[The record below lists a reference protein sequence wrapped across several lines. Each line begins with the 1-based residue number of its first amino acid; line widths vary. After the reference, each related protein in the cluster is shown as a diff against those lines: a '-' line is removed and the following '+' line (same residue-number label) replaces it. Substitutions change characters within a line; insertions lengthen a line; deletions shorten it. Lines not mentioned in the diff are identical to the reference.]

1 VPDSERERDMQD
13 LADRVAVI
21 TGAASG
27 IGQGLA
33 RRFAREGMKLVL
45 ADIEEAALL
54 EVEKE
59 LRLGGTSVLAVKTD
73 VSRKASVFAL
83 ADRAFDAFGRVHIV
97 CNNAGVSGGLGHIW
111 DIPDQDWEW
120 IMAVNVYGVL
130 HGIQAFVPRMI
141 EHGEEGLILN
151 TSSVVG
157 LTTGTSSVYGVTKHA
172 VSRMTEGLHY
182 DLRAAG
188 SKLRAAL
195 LVPGATATNILY
207 ADRNRPQDLL
217 VSRSEEAQT
226 ALIQRR
232 QTRHEHL
239 QEIGMTPEQLADIT
253 LEGIRQERLYIIAD
267 PERTTREVRLRL
279 EGILGTES

>member
-1 VPDSERERDMQD
+1 MQD

-27 IGQGLA
+27 IGQSLA

-59 LRLGGTSVLAVKTD
+59 LRLGGTPVLAVKTD

-157 LTTGTSSVYGVTKHA
+157 LTTGTSSAYGVTKHA

-207 ADRNRPQDLL
+207 ADRNRPQTLL
-217 VSRSEEAQT
+217 VPRDEEAQA

-232 QTRHEHL
+232 QTRHEQL

-253 LEGIRQERLYIIAD
+253 LEGIRQDRLYIIAD
-267 PERTTREVRLRL
+267 PERTTREVRLRM
-279 EGILGTES
+279 EGILRKE

>member
-1 VPDSERERDMQD
+1 MQD

-27 IGQGLA
+27 IGQSLA

-59 LRLGGTSVLAVKTD
+59 LRLGGTPVLAVKTD

-83 ADRAFDAFGRVHIV
+83 ADRAFAAFGRVHIV

-157 LTTGTSSVYGVTKHA
+157 LTTGTSSAYGVTKHA

-207 ADRNRPQDLL
+207 ADRNRPQTLL
-217 VSRSEEAQT
+217 VPRDEEAQA

-232 QTRHEHL
+232 QTRHEQL

-253 LEGIRQERLYIIAD
+253 LEGIRQDRLYIIAD
-267 PERTTREVRLRL
+267 PERTTREVRLRM
-279 EGILGTES
+279 EGIVGTES

>member
-1 VPDSERERDMQD
+1 MQEFVNK
-13 LADRVAVI
+13 VAVI

-27 IGQGLA
+27 IGEGLA

-59 LRLGGTSVLAVKTD
+59 LRLSGTPVLAVKTD
-73 VSRKASVFAL
+73 VSRKASVFGL
-83 ADRAFDAFGRVHIV
+83 ADRAFEAFGRVHIV

-120 IMAVNVYGVL
+120 IMAVNLHGVL
-130 HGIQAFVPRMI
+130 YGIQAFVPRMI

-151 TSSVVG
+151 TSSTVG
-157 LTTGTSSVYGVTKHA
+157 LTTGTSSVYGVTKHT

-188 SKLRAAL
+188 SKLKAAL

-207 ADRNRPQDLL
+207 ADRNRPQAL
-217 VSRSEEAQT
+217 VVPRDEETQA
-226 ALIQRR
+226 ALIHRR
-232 QTRHEHL
+232 QSRHGRL
-239 QEIGMTPEQLADIT
+239 QDIGMTPERLAELT
-253 LEGIRQERLYIIAD
+253 VQGIRQDRFYIIAD
-267 PERTTREVRLRL
+267 PERTTRAVRLRM
-279 EGILGTES
+279 EGIVQGDGPSPEATG

>member
-1 VPDSERERDMQD
+1 MQD

-59 LRLGGTSVLAVKTD
+59 LRLGGTPVLAVKTD

-157 LTTGTSSVYGVTKHA
+157 LRTGTSSVYGVTKHA

-207 ADRNRPQDLL
+207 ADRNRPQALL
-217 VSRSEEAQT
+217 VPHDEEVQA

-232 QTRHEHL
+232 QTRHEQL

-253 LEGIRQERLYIIAD
+253 VEGIRQGRLYIIAD
-267 PERTTREVRLRL
+267 PERTTREVRLRM
-279 EGILGTES
+279 EGIVGTE

>member
-1 VPDSERERDMQD
+1 MQD
-13 LADRVAVI
+13 LADKVAVI

-54 EVEKE
+54 EMEKE
-59 LRLGGTSVLAVKTD
+59 LRLAGTPVVAVKTD
-73 VSRKASVFAL
+73 VSHKASVFGL
-83 ADRAFDAFGRVHIV
+83 ADRAFDAFDRVHLV

-141 EHGEEGLILN
+141 EHAEEGLILN

-195 LVPGATATNILY
+195 LVPGATVTNILY
-207 ADRNRPQDLL
+207 ADRNRPQALL
-217 VSRSEEAQT
+217 VPRDDETQA

-232 QTRHEHL
+232 QARHGRL
-239 QEIGMTPEQLADIT
+239 QELGMTPEQLAELT
-253 LEGIRQERLYIIAD
+253 VQGIRQERFYIIAD
-267 PERTTREVRLRL
+267 PERTTPAVRLRM
-279 EGILGTES
+279 EGIVQGDGPSPEAAG

>member
-1 VPDSERERDMQD
+1 MQD
-13 LADRVAVI
+13 LTDRVAVI

-59 LRLGGTSVLAVKTD
+59 LRLGGTPVLAVKTD

-151 TSSVVG
+151 TGSVVG

-207 ADRNRPQDLL
+207 ADRNRPQALL
-217 VSRSEEAQT
+217 VPHDEEAQA

-232 QTRHEHL
+232 QTRHEQL

-253 LEGIRQERLYIIAD
+253 VEGIRQDQLYIIAD
-267 PERTTREVRLRL
+267 PERTTPAVRRRMA
-279 EGILGTES
+279 GIVGAES